1 MSEGTPSGSDTT
13 RPPPL
18 RVPGPALP
26 GSGGGAG
33 TACAGDASGQCPPT
47 GRDPTLARG
56 GDARSRP
63 PRRPP
68 RIPPAPP
75 GPPATGSRAPPP
87 APRRPGRPKRAARG
101 TAHPRRIS
109 PPAWWAPSASWCRP
123 RPGAQAAAAAPPGN
137 SAPRPPF
144 SIPFEPRQ
152 DGVEKVCGGGG
163 VMWDGAG
170 GASRA
175 GWERPG
181 APAGGGRRD
190 AAGAGPPP
198 ALPRR
203 PDRRVPAA
211 PRAPDPSLA
220 PELLLHDPPTAP
232 KERPRRGAVS
242 SLSSEF
248 LGVREPSPGWIA
260 NPERGAPRA
269 EGAGGSLA
277 TWEAWGLHSPGVRL
291 ALERS
296 RPRLRFRLGEEA

>member
-1 MSEGTPSGSDTT
+1 
-13 RPPPL
+13 
-18 RVPGPALP
+18 
-26 GSGGGAG
+26 
-33 TACAGDASGQCPPT
+33 
-47 GRDPTLARG
+47 
-56 GDARSRP
+56 
-63 PRRPP
+63 
-68 RIPPAPP
+68 
-75 GPPATGSRAPPP
+75 
-87 APRRPGRPKRAARG
+87 
-101 TAHPRRIS
+101 
-109 PPAWWAPSASWCRP
+109 
-123 RPGAQAAAAAPPGN
+123 
-137 SAPRPPF
+137 
-144 SIPFEPRQ
+144 
-152 DGVEKVCGGGG
+152 
-163 VMWDGAG
+163 MWDGAG

-248 LGVREPSPGWIA
+248 LGVREPSPGW
-260 NPERGAPRA
+260 ERGAPRA

-277 TWEAWGLHSPGVRL
+277 TWKAWGLHSPGVRL

>member
-1 MSEGTPSGSDTT
+1 
-13 RPPPL
+13 
-18 RVPGPALP
+18 
-26 GSGGGAG
+26 
-33 TACAGDASGQCPPT
+33 
-47 GRDPTLARG
+47 
-56 GDARSRP
+56 
-63 PRRPP
+63 
-68 RIPPAPP
+68 
-75 GPPATGSRAPPP
+75 
-87 APRRPGRPKRAARG
+87 
-101 TAHPRRIS
+101 
-109 PPAWWAPSASWCRP
+109 
-123 RPGAQAAAAAPPGN
+123 
-137 SAPRPPF
+137 
-144 SIPFEPRQ
+144 
-152 DGVEKVCGGGG
+152 
-163 VMWDGAG
+163 MWDGAG

-211 PRAPDPSLA
+211 PPAPDPSLA